1 MGSFV
6 FFCVDAQQDF
16 FKEGLIDIPNNE
28 SILKNLETLT
38 KLAQV
43 NGVKTVSSIRWF
55 KEDSDFF
62 SEMPDY
68 VEKLPKHCIKDTKGA
83 RFINQT
89 APDQFY
95 LLNWET
101 PNGLAFQHIHNNR
114 NIVITKKVDEL
125 FEGNSFFESII
136 HNLGVPFMER
146 PTFVVYGVEVGK
158 TVLGLLKRGY
168 TVSVIE
174 DANIN
179 INGQPFKKEDIIRSQ
194 TSPDKDIK
202 PKEVIDLNFI
212 KTKDFLQNE

>member
-1 MGSFV
+1 MASYV
-6 FFCVDAQQDF
+6 FFCVDTQQDF
-16 FKEGLIDIPNNE
+16 FKDGLVDIPNNE
-28 SILKNLETLT
+28 SIVNNLEILT

-43 NGVKTVSSIRWF
+43 NNVKTISSIRWF
-55 KEDSDFF
+55 KEDSTFF
-62 SEMPDY
+62 SELPDY
-68 VEKLPKHCIKDTKGA
+68 VETLPRHCIKDTKGA

-89 APDQFY
+89 APEKFY

-114 NIVITKKVDEL
+114 NIVVTKKVEEL

-146 PTFVVYGVEVGK
+146 PTFIVYGVEVGK

-168 TVSVIE
+168 TVSVVS

-179 INGQPFKKEDIIRSQ
+179 VNGQPFKKEDIIKPQVSA
-194 TSPDKDIK
+194 DKDII
-202 PKEVIDLNFI
+202 PKEVLELNFI
-212 KTKDFLQNE
+212 QTKNLLPNE